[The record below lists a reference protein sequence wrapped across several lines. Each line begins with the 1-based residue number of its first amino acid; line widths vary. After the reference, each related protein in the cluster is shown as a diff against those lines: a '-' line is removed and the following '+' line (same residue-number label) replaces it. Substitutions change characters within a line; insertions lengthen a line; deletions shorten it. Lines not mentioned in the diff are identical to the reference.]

1 MTGTWLRS
9 GALMVAM
16 SVAAA
21 ASYAQGSAGTQSTGS
36 TSAGG
41 QSDRADPGQTSGAKD
56 KHFVETMMM
65 ANMAEIQLGQMG
77 SEKAT
82 SPDVKSFAQMM
93 VTDHTQANQEL
104 MPLAQQLGVQQPT
117 SLDAKHKAVADRL
130 SKLQGAEFDRQYMK
144 AMVAAHKDVI
154 SQAKPIAGSRASG
167 GSATGTSGTMSGS
180 GSSAA
185 GSSSGTSAGASSTGS
200 RGGAASVTGYA
211 AKTLPILQQHLA
223 RAEQVEQ
230 SVDHSKK

>member
-1 MTGTWLRS
+1 MS
-9 GALMVAM
+9 G
-16 SVAAA
+16 S
-21 ASYAQGSAGTQSTGS
+21 
-36 TSAGG
+36 
-41 QSDRADPGQTSGAKD
+41 KD
-56 KHFVETMMM
+56 KNFVETMMM

-77 SEKAT
+77 SQKAT
-82 SPDVKSFAQMM
+82 SPEVKSFAQMM

-144 AMVAAHKDVI
+144 AMVDAHKNVI
-154 SQAKPIAGSRASG
+154 SQTKPIAGNQGSG
-167 GSATGTSGTMSGS
+167 SSAMGTSGTSGTMSGSGSSAGGSTSGSGATSGTSGTMSGSGSSAGGSTSGGSATSGTS

-200 RGGAASVTGYA
+200 SGGATSVTAYA
-211 AKTLPILQQHLA
+211 AKTLPIVQQHLA
-223 RAEQVEQ
+223 QAQQLEKTVGN
-230 SVDHSKK
+230 SKQ